1 MKLQHTKSIF
11 RRLRGQG
18 MSEYLVIVGMIAV
31 AGIVVSGLLG
41 DVLKGGFGGMANS
54 LAGED
59 ATTATGTASAAAT
72 SAEGAATS
80 VKSQIGKDIIDYGG
94 TENTTN

>member
-1 MKLQHTKSIF
+1 MKLQHKKSLF

-41 DVLKGGFGGMANS
+41 DVLKGGFGNMAVALTGNEASTAAITAAQTAGTDADTKAAANAASLSNS
-54 LAGED
+54 L
-59 ATTATGTASAAAT
+59 S
-72 SAEGAATS
+72 SYN
-80 VKSQIGKDIIDYGG
+80 Q
-94 TENTTN
+94 

>member
-41 DVLKGGFGGMANS
+41 ETVRSSFGSMALS
-54 LAGED
+54 LAGKD
-59 ATTATGTASAAAT
+59 STTQRGVADTTAALTATKSAVDAN
-72 SAEGAATS
+72 
-80 VKSQIGKDIIDYGG
+80 IGNTISEYGG
-94 TENTTN
+94 TAR